1 MSNMSSRI
9 PNHSQNPKDIQGG
22 DKKVMKKSLSVIL
35 STAMALS
42 VFSSVAFAAKAD
54 DFTDLKD
61 LDAATKAKF
70 DEMIQAGIFDGV
82 ETNRF
87 GLNDKMNRAQFA
99 KVAALVFNLKS
110 SATTSSFDDVK
121 SSDPANGYALPY
133 IEAIY
138 NAKITDGY
146 AEGKFNPAGDVTKEQ
161 LAAFLIRGLGKD
173 AEAKAKPG
181 VSDKTVSDWA
191 KGYVQ
196 LAQELKLFET
206 PAGQPFNGTSPAT
219 RDLLVTSSYAAK
231 QQIVPDKV
239 SVAEA
244 KATGVQKVEVKLNGP
259 VDTAKAKLELK
270 KGSTVVA
277 TTTEWAADKKS
288 AVLTLSDN
296 VKIGEATYSVVLSG
310 LEANAIDKASVEFQ
324 GVKEEIKSLEFV
336 NASDTIAQSAKA
348 RVKLVAKNQYGEKSS
363 LNSSGFTANTPG
375 FDSNLTK
382 DSDGFLV
389 LTINTKN
396 ATGGSTPGVT
406 IVPVYVYDNDSRVTV
421 SKNFKLGVQPFVTKV
436 ELGDV
441 KYASGKTALNS
452 KGDTATI
459 SLTQYD
465 QYGNPVAYDDTD
477 AIVNVFTNVQPYV
490 QEIKSEYGDFDNN
503 NFGEVRV
510 SLTGAVDKSGEYTI
524 NVYAGGSSATK
535 KVSVNSAKV
544 ANKVEFGEY
553 DDVIASRDTNKYIP
567 VNAYDEQGNKL
578 SVDDLVN
585 DTNLARIRVSGSGVD
600 VATKL
605 VKSGEH
611 KGKIQITS
619 VTAPENATAVV
630 TLSITEPGVNDY
642 KTKQFKIN
650 KARVADALKIKDE
663 AATKIYSEAGKTVE
677 SEFKFEV
684 LDQYGKKL
692 DQIKGGPVVEN
703 GKSVSYAVYFEA
715 DVVTAPENLS
725 VTAKDARAN
734 LTVGGDGVRL
744 TDFTAFNKG
753 FKFVANGAPKGKISF
768 TAKLQKN
775 SGDGWKDASSNATRS
790 IEAIDKNAD
799 LIYSVTEVKDLFAAK
814 DSGLL
819 TADQKQPT
827 TSAVAKSI
835 KVTAKDGAGDKVA
848 IPENRIET
856 VTSSTYEVAVADVA
870 NGKGYVLG
878 NKAGTSKISVYY
890 KDIKDNYKTLTYD
903 VTVRNEAVKV
913 DKMTAEETY
922 TGAANKTYAYEYMD
936 LKVVDQYGVEYKEAK
951 ISDYDNLLG
960 VRYILEEA
968 TNDSN
973 TPTGASVNSK
983 TGQITVGSATKLTVR
998 ATAASGVSK
1007 TIYLTIE

>member
-1 MSNMSSRI
+1 
-9 PNHSQNPKDIQGG
+9 
-22 DKKVMKKSLSVIL
+22 MKKSLSVIL

-296 VKIGEATYSVVLSG
+296 VKIGEATYTVVLSG

-336 NASDTIAQSAKA
+336 NASDTIAQTAKA

-600 VATKL
+600 VAPKL

-663 AATKIYSEAGKTVE
+663 AATKIYSEDGKTVE

-692 DQIKGGPVVEN
+692 DEIKNGNVIEN
-703 GKSVSYAVYFEA
+703 GKSVSYAVYFKA
-715 DVVTAPENLS
+715 DVVTTPKHLS
-725 VTAKDARAN
+725 VTAKDTGVN
-734 LTVGGDGVRL
+734 LTVGGEGVRL
-744 TDFTAFNKG
+744 ENNFAAFNKG
-753 FKFVANGAPKGKISF
+753 FKFVADGKPEGKISF

-819 TADQKQPT
+819 TTAQKQPT
-827 TSAVAKSI
+827 SSAVAKSI

-856 VTSSTYEVAVADVA
+856 VTSSTYEVAIADVA
-870 NGKGYVLG
+870 NGKGYVIG

-890 KDIKDNYKTLTYD
+890 KDIKDNYKTITYD

-922 TGAANKTYAYEYMD
+922 TGVVGDKKYVYQYMD
-936 LKVVDQYGVEYKEAK
+936 LKVVDQYGVEYKEEK
-951 ISDYDNLLG
+951 INEYDNLLG

-968 TNDSN
+968 TDKDGN
-973 TPTGASVNSK
+973 TVKADLDSK
-983 TGQITVGSATKLTVR
+983 TGQLTVGSATKLTVR

-1007 TIYLTIE
+1007 TIYITIEAKK